1 MKTRMKTTIF
11 GILILT
17 ILAFAAACGGVSKD
31 TEVSAFVADID
42 KVTGDITAKVKAN
55 PSVAGIEE
63 AQKILDGKK
72 SDLKARY
79 DKLKELRNFEV
90 SEAVMKKFTD
100 SISRNME
107 SVADLQ
113 IENADKTVSDEAFG
127 KKINKLYTDYN
138 QIFGV

>member
-17 ILAFAAACGGVSKD
+17 ILAFAAACGGVNKD